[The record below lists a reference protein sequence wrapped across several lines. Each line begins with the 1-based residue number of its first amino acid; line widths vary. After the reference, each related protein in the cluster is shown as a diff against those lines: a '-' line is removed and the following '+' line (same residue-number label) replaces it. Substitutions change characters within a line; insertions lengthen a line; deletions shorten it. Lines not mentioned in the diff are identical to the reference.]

1 MDIID
6 VSIIVAYILLSV
18 GIGIWISR
26 KASKGL
32 DDYFLGGK
40 TIKWYFLG
48 LSNGSGM
55 FDVSGT
61 SWMIGVLFLYGVK
74 SFMFMWLWPIWN
86 QIFVMMFLA
95 VWIRRSKVMTGS
107 EWILTRFGSDRAGK
121 ASHIIVAIFAIIST
135 IGFIAY
141 FFEGIGKFITIILP
155 WDLTLHYGD
164 LILLTSERSCPYNH
178 IFNYYLH
185 G

>member
-1 MDIID
+1 MNIID
-6 VSIIVAYILLSV
+6 ISIIIAYIVLSV

-74 SFMFMWLWPIWN
+74 KFY
-86 QIFVMMFLA
+86 VYVALA
-95 VWIRRSKVMTGS
+95 HLESDFCNDVSRRLDTKVKS
-107 EWILTRFGSDRAGK
+107 ND
-121 ASHIIVAIFAIIST
+121 
-135 IGFIAY
+135 GF
-141 FFEGIGKFITIILP
+141 
-155 WDLTLHYGD
+155 
-164 LILLTSERSCPYNH
+164 
-178 IFNYYLH
+178 
-185 G
+185 